1 MSVALMTLGWLL
13 LLGLLLSLQALQFLQ
28 ANALQWHQLG
38 LAENWLRTG
47 FAEQQPSA
55 GHHFMNRCSCRIG
68 AKVGAVGFTAAYL
81 HYNLQ
86 LLILRALVAAI
97 SSVISLLMSIAAVE
111 VTQY

>member
-1 MSVALMTLGWLL
+1 MSVALVTLGWLL

-81 HYNLQ
+81 H
-86 LLILRALVAAI
+86 
-97 SSVISLLMSIAAVE
+97 
-111 VTQY
+111 